1 MRISRQPAT
10 WKSTSTAEC
19 TRSAFSP
26 RSTSIVPARAA
37 RNCSSSRRYFRRCG
51 YCASCCTRWTI
62 SRPPSSWSTRFASP
76 RTTATFSTRSAEAD
90 RLSQHLSKH
99 VNSDI
104 ISPLRPHAN
113 SKDDAMKDKIHPD
126 YKEITVTCSC
136 GNTFKTRSTLGKDLK
151 VEVCSACHP
160 FFTGKQKIVDTAGRV
175 EKFRQ
180 KYTKKKAPAKPAK
193 QPSA

>member
-1 MRISRQPAT
+1 
-10 WKSTSTAEC
+10 
-19 TRSAFSP
+19 
-26 RSTSIVPARAA
+26 
-37 RNCSSSRRYFRRCG
+37 
-51 YCASCCTRWTI
+51 
-62 SRPPSSWSTRFASP
+62 
-76 RTTATFSTRSAEAD
+76 
-90 RLSQHLSKH
+90 LSKH

-104 ISPLRPHAN
+104 IFPLQPHGN

-126 YKEITVTCSC
+126 YKEITVACSC

-180 KYTKKKAPAKPAK
+180 KYSRKKAPAKPVK
-193 QPSA
+193 QASA